1 MITLTT
7 PYVVAIGGVQVE
19 DDTNA
24 ACMSYSMDFSSKIM
38 TVVFK
43 IGTMGGSPLNLV
55 PGFYAQANGSGTI
68 AITVYCGPTQNG
80 QTQYQWWLNGNLQST
95 IIPSATLAPFVTQLL
110 GDRNSS
116 EAFVSGVGGL
126 LPGAVTP
133 WASV

>member
-24 ACMSYSMDFSSKIM
+24 ACMSYSMDFAGKLL

-43 IGTMGGSPLNLV
+43 KGTLGGSPLNV
-55 PGFYAQANGSGTI
+55 IPGFYAQQDGTGTT
-68 AITVYCGPTQNG
+68 TVIVYLGPTQNG

-95 IIPSATLAPFVTQLL
+95 IVPSASITPFVTQLL
-110 GDRNSS
+110 GDRNTAES
-116 EAFVSGVGGL
+116 FVAVAGGL
-126 LPGAVTP
+126 LPGATTA
-133 WASV
+133 WSSI

>member
-1 MITLTT
+1 MITLST
-7 PYVVAIGGVQVE
+7 PYVVAIDGQQVE

-55 PGFYAQANGSGTI
+55 PGFYAQVNGSGTT
-68 AITVYCGPTQNG
+68 TVMVYLGPTQNG

>member
-7 PYVVAIGGVQVE
+7 PYIVTIGGSQVE

-24 ACMSYSMDFSSKIM
+24 ACMSFGIDYSSKIM

-43 IGTMGGSPLNLV
+43 IGTMGGNPSNLV

-68 AITVYCGPTQNG
+68 TITVYCGPTQNG

-95 IIPSATLAPFVTQLL
+95 IIPSATMASFVTQLL
-110 GDRNSS
+110 GDRNAAESFM
-116 EAFVSGVGGL
+116 AVVNGL
-126 LPGAVTP
+126 LPGVTTA